1 MKKMA
6 QMEAYAFYETELG
19 YLKIGYQNGTVFS
32 VGWVQETDAENIPSE
47 ISEQAFFELREYLDG
62 KRRQFLFPY
71 QVHGTGFQQKVWREL
86 CRIPY
91 GETRTYQEIAEA
103 IGNPRACRAVGM
115 ANHKNPMGIVIPCHR
130 VIGADGK
137 LTGYAGG
144 LEVKRKLLELERR
157 MQDAEKPI
165 DRRTKKGTR

>member
-1 MKKMA
+1 
-6 QMEAYAFYETELG
+6 MEAYAFYETELG
-19 YLKIGYQNGTVFS
+19 YLKIGYRDGVVFL
-32 VGWVQETDAENIPSE
+32 VGCVQEIDAENIPSG

-62 KRRQFLFPY
+62 KRRQFDFPY
-71 QVHGTGFQQKVWREL
+71 QVHGTEFQQKVWREL

-91 GETRTYQEIAEA
+91 GETRTYQEIAKA

-130 VIGADGK
+130 VIGADGR

-144 LEVKRKLLELERR
+144 LDVKRKLLELEKAY
-157 MQDAEKPI
+157 AESEVQK
-165 DRRTKKGTR
+165 